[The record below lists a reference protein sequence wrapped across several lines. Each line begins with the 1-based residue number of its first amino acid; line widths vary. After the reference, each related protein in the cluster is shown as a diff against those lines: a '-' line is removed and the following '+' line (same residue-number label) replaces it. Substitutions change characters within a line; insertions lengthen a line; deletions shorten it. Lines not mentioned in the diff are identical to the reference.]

1 MTYMVWDFSI
11 EITTQS
17 LSVFNIS
24 DKTQN
29 RLEWLLS
36 LRNDSLSN
44 KEMSDYLNNLG
55 ILSPKGKKYSPKL
68 IWGTLKKYKNRL
80 KRSKEYKITNV
91 VERLIIK

>member
-11 EITTQS
+11 EISTQS

-36 LRNDSLSN
+36 LRNNGFSN
-44 KEMSDYLNNLG
+44 KEMSDYINAHG
-55 ILSPKGKKYSPKL
+55 ILSPKVKKYSPKL
-68 IWGTLKKYKNRL
+68 IWVTLKKYENRIKRL
-80 KRSKEYKITNV
+80 KEYEITNV

>member
-24 DKTQN
+24 DKTHN

-36 LRNDSLSN
+36 LRNNGLSN
-44 KEMSDYLNNLG
+44 KEISDYINNLG
-55 ILSPKGKKYSPKL
+55 VLSPKGKKYYPKL
-68 IWGTLKKYKNRL
+68 IWTTLKKYENRL
-80 KRSKEYKITNV
+80 RRSREYKITNV
-91 VERLIIK
+91 IERLIIK

>member
-1 MTYMVWDFSI
+1 MVWDFSI

-36 LRNDSLSN
+36 LRNNGFSN
-44 KEMSDYLNNLG
+44 KEMSDNINAHG

-68 IWGTLKKYKNRL
+68 IWVTLKKYENRIKRL
-80 KRSKEYKITNV
+80 KEYEITNV